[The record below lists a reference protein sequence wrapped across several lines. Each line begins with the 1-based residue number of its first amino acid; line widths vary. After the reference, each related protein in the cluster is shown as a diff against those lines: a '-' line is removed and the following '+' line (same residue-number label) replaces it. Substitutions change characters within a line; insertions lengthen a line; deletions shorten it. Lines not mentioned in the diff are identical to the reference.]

1 MLTKILE
8 KVLDRKGLVL
18 FMLLHLLVFIQLT
31 MVIYF
36 IELTDTEDIV
46 NAALL
51 LYPVNICVILYLAY
65 MKHDTPED

>member
-1 MLTKILE
+1 MLTKVLE
-8 KVLDRKGLVL
+8 KVLDKKGLVL

-46 NAALL
+46 NAAML

>member
-1 MLTKILE
+1 MLTKVLE

-46 NAALL
+46 NAAML

>member
-1 MLTKILE
+1 MLTKVLE
-8 KVLDRKGLVL
+8 KVLDKKGLVL

-51 LYPVNICVILYLAY
+51 LYPVNICVILYLVY

>member
-1 MLTKILE
+1 MLTKVLE
-8 KVLDRKGLVL
+8 KVLDKKGLVL

-36 IELTDTEDIV
+36 IELTNTEDIV

>member
-1 MLTKILE
+1 MLTKVLE
-8 KVLDRKGLVL
+8 KVLDKKGLVL

>member
-1 MLTKILE
+1 MLTKVLE

>member
-1 MLTKILE
+1 MLTKVLE
-8 KVLDRKGLVL
+8 KVLDKKGLVL

-65 MKHDTPED
+65 MKHDAPED